1 MAKSVEK
8 PDTHTTNSARL
19 TDAPP
24 NFGGKDGVVAQQA
37 IPPNFEKM
45 FQFPDAASMKEMRDK
60 LCAAVGEIRAWQ
72 RDIERV
78 AFDAATYASAFSPAA
93 LGLPDIS
100 SNWAAAQELMRE
112 SFQKLVPP
120 TVKLDSF
127 FQEIY
132 PLAPEPGESLADLM
146 RSSPPIISRLAK
158 DLRVETEHNSTEGS
172 SVRERIGFHDWNGA
186 VKE

>member
-8 PDTHTTNSARL
+8 PDTHTTDSARVR
-19 TDAPP
+19 DAPP

-100 SNWAAAQELMRE
+100 SNWAARSGVNAGKFPEAG
-112 SFQKLVPP
+112 
-120 TVKLDSF
+120 
-127 FQEIY
+127 
-132 PLAPEPGESLADLM
+132 APNGEARFIFPRNISVSTGAG
-146 RSSPPIISRLAK
+146 RVSSRPNAI
-158 DLRVETEHNSTEGS
+158 
-172 SVRERIGFHDWNGA
+172 
-186 VKE
+186 